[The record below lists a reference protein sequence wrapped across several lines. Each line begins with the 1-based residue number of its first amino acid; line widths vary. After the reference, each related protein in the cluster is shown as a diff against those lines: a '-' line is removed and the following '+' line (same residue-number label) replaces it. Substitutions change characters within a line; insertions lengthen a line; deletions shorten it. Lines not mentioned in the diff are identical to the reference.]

1 MTLQKLFI
9 ILIAFSTSMLNAQTT
24 DLTSDNSEVSVLTT
38 NITDLNQEDKVDTNF
53 DDLVK
58 MYEGK
63 VIYLDFW
70 ASWCGP
76 CKKEMPHA
84 VKLQEEFKGKDVAFV
99 YISTDRDKTAWMNAI
114 EKYQVTG
121 EHYRVNKNVY
131 TQMNE
136 KFNVQY
142 IPRYVLID
150 KEGNV
155 VNDKANRPS
164 NAAIVSDIN
173 ALL

>member
-1 MTLQKLFI
+1 MQKFLLAI
-9 ILIAFSTSMLNAQTT
+9 IIVLSSSVLSAQTE
-24 DLTSDNSEVSVLTT
+24 LTKNV
-38 NITDLNQEDKVDTNF
+38 TDLNQPEQVEVDL
-53 DDLVK
+53 DDVLAK
-58 MYEGK
+58 YEGK

-76 CKKEMPHA
+76 CKKEMPNSH
-84 VKLQEEFKGKDVAFV
+84 KLQEEYLGKDVAFV
-99 YISTDRDKTAWMNAI
+99 YISTDRDVNAWRNAI
-114 EKYQVTG
+114 ENLNITG

-136 KFNVQY
+136 RFNVQY

-155 VNDKANRPS
+155 VDDKAKRPS
-164 NAAIVSDIN
+164 NALVKDDIN
-173 ALL
+173 KLL